1 MHVIHTLDP
10 VYDSESI
17 VLILGSIPSI
27 KSRENGFYY
36 AHPKNR
42 FWSTLSKV
50 FNEEIKNTKEDK
62 INFLLKHHIA
72 LFDSI
77 KECDIKS
84 SSDSSIKNVI
94 PNDITNILN
103 NSKIKYIFTTGRKSY
118 NIYQKYIY
126 PNTNIKAIYLPSP
139 SPANTPKDIDLIGV
153 NIGPGSFTGIRAS
166 LTVAKVMAQ
175 ELNIKIVPV
184 ESGHFAL
191 ENCCAV

>member
-36 AHPKNR
+36 AHPNNR

-139 SPANTPKDIDLIGV
+139 SPANTPKDIE
-153 NIGPGSFTGIRAS
+153 NILYKEYS
-166 LTVAKVMAQ
+166 K
-175 ELNIKIVPV
+175 IKEVTLSHV
-184 ESGHFAL
+184 
-191 ENCCAV
+191 